1 MNPRRSFSDA
11 CSLGRR
17 AHSYLVR
24 VWVEPR
30 EMEGESA
37 RVRGYVRDLRT
48 GEETYLNDPDE
59 LGPYLG
65 RQLGTRPRTA
75 TGTGERRSLSLSNGT
90 TG

>member
-1 MNPRRSFSDA
+1 MNPRRSLSDTG
-11 CSLGRR
+11 SLERR

-59 LGPYLG
+59 LGPYLD
-65 RQLGTRPRTA
+65 RQLGMRQRTE
-75 TGTGERRSLSLSNGT
+75 GRLSRFPIPG
-90 TG
+90 GMR